1 MLLRFQNIA
10 QVNLYKVFTYFS
22 SFLFETKYFENNF
35 KQNT

>member
-22 SFLFETKYFENNF
+22 SFLFDFSYNF